1 MKECP
6 RCHKENLLE
15 PETLNRLSR
24 RAEVYI
30 CNECDDEE
38 EMIDAGFASLEL
50 EEVQREEEMQ
60 READFAV
67 WCDMQSFA
75 GD

>member
-1 MKECP
+1 
-6 RCHKENLLE
+6 
-15 PETLNRLSR
+15 
-24 RAEVYI
+24 
-30 CNECDDEE
+30 
-38 EMIDAGFASLEL
+38 MIDAGFASLEL